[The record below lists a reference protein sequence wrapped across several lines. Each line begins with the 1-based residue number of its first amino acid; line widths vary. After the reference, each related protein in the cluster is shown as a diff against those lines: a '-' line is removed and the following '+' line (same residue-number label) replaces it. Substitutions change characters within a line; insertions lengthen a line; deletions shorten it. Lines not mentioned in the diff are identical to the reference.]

1 MNNIVN
7 IKITS
12 LEQFYNPFNG
22 DYSRNKIINS
32 DLQSYLKQSFGKY
45 SNDELDYVTIILQ
58 INNEL
63 EPKKSQ
69 IRRDLKEHF
78 KRKTFLLQKRFD
90 YYNKLRRN
98 QLIVGMVI
106 IVACLSLNQF
116 IDLHIGKTSV
126 TSTLNTIIVVIGW
139 VALWMPIGYFIYDR
153 KDLLNHIE
161 SMEKISNL
169 PIEYEN
175 IEIKG
180 NNSKKQEIEVKCNDD

>member
-45 SNDELDYVTIILQ
+45 SIDELDYVTIILQ
-58 INNEL
+58 ISNEI

-69 IRRDLKEHF
+69 IRRDLKAHF
-78 KRKTFLLQKRFD
+78 KRKTFLLQKKLD

-98 QLIVGMVI
+98 QLIVGIII

-116 IDLHIGKTSV
+116 IDLHIGKTSI

-153 KDLLNHIE
+153 KDLCNHIE
-161 SMEKISNL
+161 SMEKISEL
-169 PIEYEN
+169 PIEYKS

-180 NNSKKQEIEVKCNDD
+180 NDSKRERIDVKCDD

>member
-45 SNDELDYVTIILQ
+45 SIEELDYVTIILQ
-58 INNEL
+58 INNEI
-63 EPKKSQ
+63 EPDKSQ
-69 IRRDLKEHF
+69 IREDLKEHF

-98 QLIVGMVI
+98 QLIIGI
-106 IVACLSLNQF
+106 IIIIACMSLNQF
-116 IDLHIGKTSV
+116 IDLHIGETSF
-126 TSTLNTIIVVIGW
+126 TSTINTIIVVVGW
-139 VALWMPIGYFIYDR
+139 VALWMPVGYFIYDR
-153 KDLLNHIE
+153 KDLRNQID
-161 SMEKISNL
+161 SMTKISEL

-175 IEIKG
+175 IEIEGKD
-180 NNSKKQEIEVKCNDD
+180 NKNQKIEVNCDN